1 MRAPALRPERFALR
15 STMPR
20 MLSLPSRAL
29 CFAALCSTFAPARS
43 AWPQAAPAPQR
54 TLVRQVRLGLAAD
67 APVRTLVLE
76 GGRIQ
81 AVLEPGA
88 AEPPGARIVEGAD
101 QIALPA
107 FIDACATSW
116 VETPQPASERDL
128 PVPIDA
134 GPRIDMRAANR
145 KGVQPSYR
153 AISALAVP
161 ADKAKAWREAGFGA
175 VCASPSGQILA
186 GTSALVTAR
195 TAAVRDLVVA
205 PDVWMQAAFDA
216 SGPGYPS
223 TLMGYQAQLRQLLLD
238 AQRHAELSARWKAGR
253 PGARPAFDVELESAL
268 PLLHGGMRLACA
280 AERALEIE
288 RWIALADE
296 FDLKIAIVGGRE
308 AWRVREELARRSIP
322 VVLTLDWGEEVK
334 DPHEDDAKKKEA
346 SEEKKEA
353 EGAEGA
359 AAQAPAEAKA
369 EEPKPERDYE
379 EPLPVREERRR
390 LWEEGRD
397 CALRLAEAGVPFAFG
412 SGKENAAA
420 LAKKVR
426 TLVEGGLSPDAAL
439 TALTSGA
446 AAILGSERQ
455 LGALEA
461 GRDATLCLWTKS
473 PFEKGAKIAWVFVDG
488 FSHELDVKEQEQDET
503 PPDKGVDASGT
514 WDLTFEGE
522 GDTRT
527 GQAVLEMEKEG
538 PVSGTLTTE
547 DPPGQKLEADVEG
560 RVSGKQLKL
569 RGTFQA
575 GEMQIEFE
583 LTAQIHGD
591 ELEGESI
598 GKAPMG
604 EFKSKVTGTRKPQ
617 RRQGGDR

>member
-1 MRAPALRPERFALR
+1 MRAPALRHERLALR
-15 STMPR
+15 STMQR

-29 CFAALCSTFAPARS
+29 CFAALCSTFGPARS
-43 AWPQAAPAPQR
+43 ARPQAAPAPQR

-81 AVLEPGA
+81 SVLEPGA
-88 AEPPGARIVEGAD
+88 AEPPGARIVEGAE

-107 FIDACATSW
+107 FIDACAPSW

-128 PVPIDA
+128 PVPLDS

-195 TAAVRDLVVA
+195 TAAVRDLVVDA
-205 PDVWMQAAFDA
+205 DVWMQAAFDA

-223 TLMGYQAQLRQLLLD
+223 TLMGYQAQLRQLFLD
-238 AQRHAELSARWKAGR
+238 AQRHAELTARWKAGR
-253 PGARPAFDVELESAL
+253 PGARPAFDVELEAAL

-334 DPHEDDAKKKEA
+334 DPHEDDAKKKAA
-346 SEEKKEA
+346 SEEQAQAGGE
-353 EGAEGA
+353 EG
-359 AAQAPAEAKA
+359 AAQAPAEA
-369 EEPKPERDYE
+369 EPKKVEPQRDYE

-412 SGKENAAA
+412 SGKENAAG

-426 TLVEGGLSPDAAL
+426 TLVEEGLTPDSALAAL
-439 TALTSGA
+439 TSQA
-446 AAILGSERQ
+446 AAILGAERE
-455 LGALEA
+455 LGALES

-473 PFEKGAKIAWVFVDG
+473 PFEKGAKLAWVFVDG
-488 FSHELDVKEQEQDET
+488 FPHELDVAEQEADET

-547 DPPGQKLEADVEG
+547 DPSGGKMETEVEG
-560 RVSGKQLKL
+560 RVSRKQLKL

-575 GEMQIEFE
+575 GEVQIEFE
-583 LTAQIHGD
+583 LTAELSGD
-591 ELEGESI
+591 ELEGESV

-604 EFKSKVTGTRKPQ
+604 EFKSKVKGTRKPQ
-617 RRQGGDR
+617 RRNGGER